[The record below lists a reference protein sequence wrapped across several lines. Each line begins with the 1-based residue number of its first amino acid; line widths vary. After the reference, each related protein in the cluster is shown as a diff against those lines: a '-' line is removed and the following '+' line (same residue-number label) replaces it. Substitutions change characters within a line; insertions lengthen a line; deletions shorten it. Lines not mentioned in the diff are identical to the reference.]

1 MRVGV
6 VRNPRSHA
14 NQGRVYA
21 PVPEGVRVVE
31 PATPEALAVELARFA
46 AEGLDLLVID
56 GGDGTV
62 RDVLGLTPSTFGDEV
77 PLLAVVPSG
86 KTNVLAIDLGAPRDW
101 RLEEALAAAA
111 GPEPRIKIRAPLE
124 VRFADGRPPLRG
136 FFFGLGALVR
146 ATALSKRVNRMGV
159 FQSLSVAVTLAGAAM
174 GALFGGARDQWRQG
188 VAVKVAID
196 GVAQARGERFVL
208 LASAL
213 KRLPFGLRPFGPP
226 REGLKVL
233 DVDAPPQRLLR
244 LLPTVLSG
252 RPRPILEASGYRRRD
267 PAALYISGEFDFVL
281 DGEVFEGGK
290 LAVALGAPLRFLV
303 G

>member
-14 NQGRVYA
+14 NKGRTYA
-21 PVPEGVRVVE
+21 PTPEGVRVVE
-31 PATPEALAVELARFA
+31 PATREDLAEDLARFA
-46 AEGLDLLVID
+46 DERIDLLVVD

-77 PLLAVVPSG
+77 PLLAIVPSG

-101 RLEEALAAAA
+101 RLEEAVAAAA

-124 VRFADGRPPLRG
+124 VRFADGRAPLRG

-146 ATALSKRVNRMGV
+146 ATALSQRVNRMGV

-188 VAVKVAID
+188 VAVRVAID
-196 GVAQARGERFVL
+196 GEPQAEGERFVL
-208 LASAL
+208 LATAL
-213 KRLPFGLRPFGPP
+213 KRLPFNLRPFGEP

-244 LLPTVLSG
+244 MLPTVLGG
-252 RPRPILEASGYRRRD
+252 RPRPVLEAKGYRRRD
-267 PAALYISGEFDFVL
+267 PAALFLSGEFEFVL
-281 DGEVFEGGK
+281 DGEVFEGGAI
-290 LAVALGAPLRFLV
+290 AVALGAPLRFVV

>member
-14 NQGRVYA
+14 NQGRVHA
-21 PVPEGVRVVE
+21 PTPEGVRVVE
-31 PATPEALAVELARFA
+31 PATREALKEELARFA
-46 AEGLDLLVID
+46 DEKIDLLVID

-62 RDVLGLTPSTFGDEV
+62 RDVLGLTPSTFGDDM
-77 PLLAVVPSG
+77 PMLAVLPSG

-111 GPEPRIKIRAPLE
+111 SPEPRIKIRAPLE
-124 VRFADGRPPLRG
+124 VRFADDRPPLRG

-159 FQSLSVAVTLAGAAM
+159 FQSLSVAVTLAGATV

-188 VAVKVAID
+188 VEVKVAMD
-196 GVAQARGERFVL
+196 GEAQPPGERFVL
-208 LASAL
+208 LATAL
-213 KRLPFGLRPFGPP
+213 KRLPFNLKPFGPP

-244 LLPTVLSG
+244 MVPRVLSG
-252 RPRPILEASGYRRRD
+252 KTRPILEARGYRRRD
-267 PAALYISGEFDFVL
+267 PAALYASGQFDFVL

-290 LAVALGAPLRFLV
+290 IALALGAPLRFVV

>member
-14 NQGRVYA
+14 NKGRVHA
-21 PVPEGVRVVE
+21 PTPEGVRVVE
-31 PATPEALAVELARFA
+31 PATREELSEDLARFA
-46 AEGLDLLVID
+46 DEKIDLLVID

-62 RDVLGLTPSTFGDEV
+62 RDVLGLTPATFGDDM

-101 RLEEALAAAA
+101 RLEEALAAA
-111 GPEPRIKIRAPLE
+111 GRPEPRIKLRAPLE

-136 FFFGLGALVR
+136 FFFGLGAFVR

-159 FQSLSVAVTLAGAAM
+159 FQSLSVAVTLIGATI
-174 GALFGGARDQWRQG
+174 GALLGGARDQWRQG

-196 GVAQARGERFVL
+196 GEPQPEGERFVL
-208 LASAL
+208 LATAL

-233 DVDAPPQRLLR
+233 DVDAPPERLLR
-244 LLPTVLSG
+244 MVPTVLAG
-252 RPRPILEASGYRRRD
+252 KPKPILEARGYRRRD
-267 PAALYISGEFDFVL
+267 PAALYASGDFQFVL

-290 LAVALGAPLRFLV
+290 VAVALGAPLRFVV